1 MASGAGQARM
11 LALQLEQLTREA
23 SGFQAKL
30 ASLSSENTRLKLE
43 LKQHRGE
50 AQAERQTFKK
60 LENELKAARQELRSM
75 RDQRDADARRSADQ
89 KIQTEAQLAQLSQ
102 ALKEARKQRES
113 QDRRIASDEN
123 TKGRRD
129 QRLKGTSALARDQG
143 LELDRLRVTLATRS
157 SELADEETRRR
168 RAEGELAAARTQL
181 AAAEHKMAGMAK
193 EMSLAKVQLQK
204 QKNESESR
212 LKTIQQLQHEH
223 PGHAGGA
230 YGDLILKA
238 QSSIRSMQTQ
248 PSGAAVSSVGSR
260 RGSADSSSRTDSL
273 PTRRRPATAGPR
285 TPSAPSTA
293 APQTNGSSPTSA
305 AAMCLVN
312 DLSGLLAGLDV
323 SASKRAPQRA
333 SNADCRVAV
342 AGAAVGSHS
351 AVDKGCSASQMLV
364 IPTKAECDALFARF
378 DINGVFGKAGH
389 FLRHASQHL
398 NMSVYWL
405 QIMAGYRSLRLT
417 RLCESFIPNST
428 TSPRSSAPTKLPT
441 AQAMALLLA
450 RSSGRCCKACDI
462 LTRHGQDSRR

>member
-30 ASLSSENTRLKLE
+30 ASMSSENTRLKLE

-50 AQAERQTFKK
+50 SQAERQTFKK

-113 QDRRIASDEN
+113 QDRRIASDEYSN
-123 TKGRRD
+123 GRRD
-129 QRLKGTSALARDQG
+129 QRLKGASALARDQG
-143 LELDRLRVTLATRS
+143 LELDRLRATLATRS

-212 LKTIQQLQHEH
+212 LKTIQKLQHEH

-230 YGDLILKA
+230 YGDLILRA
-238 QSSIRSMQTQ
+238 QSSIRSMQTP
-248 PSGAAVSSVGSR
+248 PSGAAVSSVRSR
-260 RGSADSSSRTDSL
+260 RGSADSSSRSDSL
-273 PTRRRPATAGPR
+273 PTRRRPATAGAR
-285 TPSAPSTA
+285 APSAPSTA
-293 APQTNGSSPTSA
+293 SPQPNGSSPTST

-333 SNADCRVAV
+333 SDDAGCRVAA
-342 AGAAVGSHS
+342 AGAATGWRS
-351 AVDKGCSASQMLV
+351 AVAEGRSASPQMLA
-364 IPTKAECDALFARF
+364 IPTKAERDTLFARF
-378 DINGVFGKAGH
+378 DINGVFGKPGH
-389 FLRHASQHL
+389 SFRHSSQRL

-405 QIMAGYRSLRLT
+405 QITAGYRSLRLT
-417 RLCESFIPNST
+417 RLCKSFTRSST
-428 TSPRSSAPTKLPT
+428 TSPR
-441 AQAMALLLA
+441 
-450 RSSGRCCKACDI
+450 
-462 LTRHGQDSRR
+462 